1 MHFSYLLTALLALIS
16 TSASAQTSTKN
27 KVNGS
32 GSDADNYFTAV
43 IFSDPHVEQTG
54 HDGATAATFATY
66 SKAIAN
72 LGKSGGKVYQFN
84 SLPGYTPTADI
95 VFCLGDMD
103 GDSEKTGS
111 SFKAAFHYL
120 NAAGIP
126 FITMVGNHDI
136 VPDYWTGDNPDPGLT
151 VGFAGGYACNEVAMA
166 LIDAQLDTAQTH
178 GITDLTRIT
187 DGTAHRQAEPFTFTF
202 NGVRFYCGQAYWF
215 QKPYDTFT
223 NYNNSG
229 YYTGTA
235 KYYAPDGVISTLES
249 FVNNHTSEPS
259 VWMQHYPIVAGSDNA
274 RWWLDQND
282 VGKYIATE
290 DESEYGTD
298 ISTLG
303 SWSSDATAQSYATK
317 KRDKLTELISKTKNA
332 VHFSGHMH
340 SYATNTYNG
349 VTDYTVAAPG
359 ISDGGMFLVLI
370 SKTEGVKEIKRI
382 DLIDF
387 ATANADSIGVIDNT
401 ASVTLTAG
409 ADVTALLGTNLD
421 FETTQGDSQD
431 GTTNIH
437 FQPGWSNVY
446 SMDATSGNIQYTHL
460 YQVTDQAS
468 GASTSTALRIRTKW
482 QKNAINNYIF
492 KEATIPAG
500 VYTLTYYIKKEAS
513 AGITEDLNYYE
524 INGERTALPSTS
536 SWSKQTVTLTFE
548 EESTFRLNFGY
559 RGGAGSNEALV
570 YVDDIT
576 LTYEGSYQEESY
588 TKYLFA
594 YFPSNSDENVY
605 YAVADKDTPYDFTVL
620 NDGKMVLDADSVSVK
635 GGLRDPHILR
645 GNGDGYYYMVATD
658 MKSAE
663 GWSSNRGI
671 VMMRSKDLVNWE
683 HHTVHFPTKYADTDF
698 ANVTRVWAPE
708 TIYDEEAGKYM
719 IYFSLLGAGSSNTY
733 DKVYYAYANDDF
745 SDLVGE
751 PTFMYDRGSA
761 TIDMDIIKVGDTYH
775 GFYKNEGTGGIGH
788 ITSTSLTGNWT
799 LVSDAVQ
806 QTSVAV
812 EGVGVYK
819 LINLDK
825 YVVMYDCY
833 NSGYY
838 EFCSTYDFD
847 SYTVE
852 AKTSTSGSFTPRH
865 GTVLPITDDEYA
877 KIEKWI
883 ADALRRNTVAVEGAS
898 IDNPIKTDFVT
909 NGSFDNGTTGW
920 SYTTGAQNHGT
931 TTNKG
936 DKVVYLAF
944 ENWNAT
950 LAAGK
955 MYQTISNIP
964 NGTYML
970 DITAWA
976 RDNSGKQ
983 VYLNDNTVALS
994 GNDDEANNYRIIAYI
1009 SDNTAEVGLEATTAV
1024 GDWMGIDNVQLTY
1037 WSADNI
1043 VDDVK
1048 AKLLAD
1054 ADIDS
1059 NNNPLNSYSG
1069 FTEVVTLGDWTTSN
1083 YTTNKSQH
1091 WDGTT
1096 TSSYHEQSS
1105 GWSNSSWSMSMTQD
1119 ITLSPGNYVLKL
1131 AGRAASAK
1139 VDARMTVD
1147 DKSVLIATND
1157 DYGYGIDT
1165 SGNTN
1170 WSSEGTY
1177 ANSNTG
1183 RGWEWRYLPFEVTEE
1198 GSHTIT
1204 ISASVADGYRHW
1216 VSFSDIQ
1223 LLCETSVTAS
1233 TGAPIDPD
1241 GDGTDTY
1248 WGTFYASNATTVPA
1262 GVTAYIIQYVEDEK
1276 AILTQVAEG
1285 GETIPGSEGYLISTV
1300 SAQDA
1305 LTFVT
1310 STSTPVSVEDNMLK
1324 GSSVTKSFA
1333 GEGTYYVLSRKTT
1346 DSVAKYGFYY
1356 QYGTGGTSVTN
1367 NAHKAF
1373 LLVPG
1378 STEVKSLMLSLNNES
1393 TGIDSS
1399 SLSTTPVSYDIY
1411 NLQGLR
1417 VNDNYKGVVIKNG
1430 KKLIQK

>member
-1 MHFSYLLTALLALIS
+1 MQLSYLLSALLAF
-16 TSASAQTSTKN
+16 TFTTASAQNSTKN

-32 GSDADNYFTAV
+32 GTEADNYFTAV
-43 IFSDPHVEQTG
+43 IFSDPHVEQTD
-54 HDGATAATFATY
+54 HDGASAATFATY

-72 LGKSGGKVYQFN
+72 LGKSGGKIYQFN

-126 FITMVGNHDI
+126 FITMVGNHDV
-136 VPDYWTGDNPDPGLT
+136 VPDYWTGDNPDKGLT
-151 VGFAGGYACNEVAMA
+151 WGSNGGSYCNDIARAIVE
-166 LIDAQLDTAQTH
+166 AQCDTAVMH
-178 GITDLTRIT
+178 GIENYKKFS
-187 DGTAHRQAEPFTFTF
+187 DGSSHTQIQPFTFTF
-202 NGVRFYCGQAYWF
+202 KGVRFYCGQAYWF
-215 QKPYDTFT
+215 QKPYDKPDLF
-223 NYNNSG
+223 SD
-229 YYTGTA
+229 A
-235 KYYAPDGVISTLES
+235 KYYAPDAMINTVES
-249 FVNNHTSEPS
+249 FVNDHTSEPS

-290 DESEYGTD
+290 DESEYGTN

-317 KRDKLTELISKTKNA
+317 KRDKLTELIKKTKNA

-340 SYATNTYNG
+340 SYATYTYNG
-349 VTDYTVAAPG
+349 ITDDTVAAPG
-359 ISDGGMFLVLI
+359 ITSGGMFLVLM

-382 DLIDF
+382 DLTDF

-401 ASVTLTAG
+401 ASVTLKAG

-421 FETTQGDSQD
+421 FETDQGDAQV

-446 SMDATSGNIQYTHL
+446 SMDATSDNIQYTHL
-460 YQVTDQAS
+460 YQVSDQES
-468 GASTSTALRIRTKW
+468 GASTSKALRIRTKW

-492 KEATIPAG
+492 KEAKIPAG
-500 VYTLTYYIKKEAS
+500 VYTLTYYIKKEVS
-513 AGITEDLNYYE
+513 DGITEDLNYYE
-524 INGERTALPSTS
+524 INGERTALTSTS
-536 SWSKQTVTLTFE
+536 SWSKQTVSLSFS

-559 RGGAGSNEALV
+559 RGGAGSNEALL
-570 YVDDIT
+570 YVNDIT
-576 LTYEGSYQEESY
+576 LTYEGAYEEEDY

-594 YFPSNSDENVY
+594 YFPSNSDENIY
-605 YAVADKDTPYDFTVL
+605 YAVADKDNPYDFTVL
-620 NDGKMVLDADSVSVK
+620 NDGKMVMSADSVSIK
-635 GGLRDPHILR
+635 SGLRDPHILR

-683 HHTVHFPTKYADTDF
+683 HHTVNFPTKYANTDF
-698 ANVTRVWAPE
+698 ASVTRVWAPE
-708 TIYDEEAGKYM
+708 TIYDEKTGKYM
-719 IYFSLLGAGSSNTY
+719 IYFSLLGAGSGNTY

-751 PTFMYDRGSA
+751 PTYMYDRGSA

-775 GFYKNEGTGGIGH
+775 GFYKNEGAGGIGH

-838 EFCSTYDFD
+838 QFCSTYDFD
-847 SYTVE
+847 TYTVE
-852 AKTSTSGSFTPRH
+852 AQTSTSGSFTPRH
-865 GTVLPITDDEYA
+865 GTVLPITDAEYA
-877 KIEKWI
+877 KIEEWI
-883 ADALRRNTVAVEGAS
+883 SDALRRNTVAVEDAS

-931 TTNKG
+931 TTNMDK
-936 DKVVYLAF
+936 KVVYNAF
-944 ENWNAT
+944 ENWNST

-983 VYLNDNTVALS
+983 VYLNDNVLALS
-994 GNDDEANNYRIIAYI
+994 GNNSEANNYRIISYV
-1009 SDNTAEVGLEATTAV
+1009 DNNKAEVGLEATTVA

-1037 WSADNI
+1037 WSAENI
-1043 VDDVK
+1043 VDKVK

-1059 NNNPLNSYSG
+1059 DNNPLNSYSG
-1069 FTEVVTLGDWTTSN
+1069 FTEEVTLGDWTTSN
-1083 YTTNKSQH
+1083 YTTNTSQH
-1091 WDGTT
+1091 WGGTS

-1105 GWSNSSWSMSMTQD
+1105 GWSNSSWTMSMTQD

-1165 SGNTN
+1165 DGNIN
-1170 WSSEGTY
+1170 WSSDGTY
-1177 ANSNTG
+1177 ANDNAG
-1183 RGWEWRYLPFEVTEE
+1183 RGWEWRYLPFEVKEE
-1198 GSHTIT
+1198 GTHTIT
-1204 ISASVADGYRHW
+1204 LSASVADGYHHW

-1223 LLCETSVTAS
+1223 LLRETSVTAS
-1233 TGAPIDPD
+1233 TVAPIDPD

-1248 WGTFYASNATTVPA
+1248 WGTFYSSSATTVPA
-1262 GVTAYIIQYVEDEK
+1262 GVTVYVVQSVDDYK
-1276 AILTQVAEG
+1276 AILTQVAQE
-1285 GETIPGSEGYLISTV
+1285 GETIPGGEGYLISTAA
-1300 SAQDA
+1300 AQDA
-1305 LTFVT
+1305 LSFAN
-1310 STSTPVSVEDNMLK
+1310 STSTPVTVEGNMLH
-1324 GSSVTKSFA
+1324 GSSVKTTFE
-1333 GEGTYYVLSRKTT
+1333 GEGTYYVLSSKTT
-1346 DSVAKYGFYY
+1346 AGVTNYGFYY

-1373 LLVPG
+1373 LLVPSSSSAKGLSLTFDSG
-1378 STEVKSLMLSLNNES
+1378 STAISDLTPSTSTLSSDFNDTYNIQ
-1393 TGIDSS
+1393 GI
-1399 SLSTTPVSYDIY
+1399 
-1411 NLQGLR
+1411 R
-1417 VNDNYKGVVIKNG
+1417 VNADYKGIVIKNG
-1430 KKLIQK
+1430 KKYIQK